1 MPKPKSRPRSR
12 QSAEYQELNAVEKL
26 EALYQAGFVE
36 IQEGAAWPIMVRYL
50 DKRHGTPLTDLWAFQ
65 PYTQGPVWGDDK
77 GIDDNVKRAW
87 PIRESS
93 NSAMT
98 CSAVMARSSRP
109 HVPTTG
115 ALSSASRRDD
125 RRRPRPR
132 GDCSITRL
140 SLPSV

>member
-1 MPKPKSRPRSR
+1 MG
-12 QSAEYQELNAVEKL
+12 L
-26 EALYQAGFVE
+26 E
-36 IQEGAAWPIMVRYL
+36 EGAAWPIMVRYL
-50 DKRHGTPLTDLWAFQ
+50 DKHHGTPLTDLWAFP
-65 PYTQGPVWGDDK
+65 PYTQSTVWGDDK

-87 PIRESS
+87 P
-93 NSAMT
+93 NSRILELGDDLLGRHGEIVKA
-98 CSAVMARSSRP
+98 ARAP
-109 HVPTTG
+109 TG